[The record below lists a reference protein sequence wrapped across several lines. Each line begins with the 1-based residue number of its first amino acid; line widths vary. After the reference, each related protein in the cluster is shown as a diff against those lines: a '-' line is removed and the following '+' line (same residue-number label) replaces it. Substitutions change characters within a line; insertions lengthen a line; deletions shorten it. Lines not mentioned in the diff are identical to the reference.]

1 MTDTILGIALTV
13 RDALG
18 LAAKSKGLLKSTV
31 TLQVPDAP
39 KGTAIT
45 IWEED
50 VISQLKDV
58 RKQT

>member
-1 MTDTILGIALTV
+1 MTDTILGITLTV

-18 LAAKSKGLLKSTV
+18 LAAKSTGLLKSTV
-31 TLQVPDAP
+31 TLQLPDAS
-39 KGTAIT
+39 KGTVNT

-50 VISQLKDV
+50 VIPQLKDV